1 MEING
6 RVKYSFKSI
15 LVKMEEEGL
24 VDMDSPTD
32 QFCVSWFTL
41 RVANADAAQ
50 AVQAWNEHP
59 IPGMFL
65 TLAIEHQCIY
75 ILYIVASMHA
85 FCCIMYH

>member
-6 RVKYSFKSI
+6 RVNYPLKRI

-41 RVANADAAQ
+41 HVANAGATQ

-59 IPGMFL
+59 IPGMLF
-65 TLAIEHQCIY
+65 I
-75 ILYIVASMHA
+75 
-85 FCCIMYH
+85 